1 MPNKILKFKGFWL
14 FIRKGRPGPEV
25 EGAYE
30 MNKKETF
37 LQLCNVIKNIPNS
50 VNKATLAHNLY
61 VCVELYICPNKFW

>member
-1 MPNKILKFKGFWL
+1 ME
-14 FIRKGRPGPEV
+14 GPEV
-25 EGAYE
+25 EGTYE